1 MGREIMPFDNI
12 WLVSPR
18 SKMNQRRGVYL
29 EGFKANF
36 LRRRRNKTINYI
48 PSGRNENLGGA

>member
-18 SKMNQRRGVYL
+18 SKINQRRGVYL

-36 LRRRRNKTINYI
+36 FKK
-48 PSGRNENLGGA
+48 EEE